1 MTNSFTQHNDA
12 WVIKSDRA
20 DLAGQDVIVTTRAGR
35 AKAVTLAQY
44 LGPTLGGRFDGH
56 LYAIAQRAAAETVT
70 VGDLSRINALFD
82 ANRAAQPNRRKTP
95 AIVFADF
102 RISVAGQ
109 QAREPGCLTILSNT
123 ERNDRGGRKWLGRV
137 TKAGVFEPARD
148 TSPVIGEALKAFA
161 ADPAGVAAA
170 HGQVTHAC
178 CFCNKTLTD
187 PRSRTVGYGPDCAD
201 NFGLPWGA
209 VDDTL
214 NLSDDEMG
222 INRPQH
228 PPFHSQRYP

>member
-1 MTNSFTQHNDA
+1 MTNSYMKFGNA
-12 WVIKSDRA
+12 WAIRSPKG
-20 DLAGQDVIVTTRAGR
+20 DLAGTTVPVTTRAG
-35 AKAVTLAQY
+35 AVKQVTLRERVGQAHGGEYIY
-44 LGPTLGGRFDGH
+44 L
-56 LYAIAQRAAAETVT
+56 IAERAAAETVT

-187 PRSRTVGYGPDCAD
+187 PRSRTVGYGPDCAG

-222 INRPQH
+222 INRPQRS
-228 PPFHSQRYP
+228 PFHSQRYP